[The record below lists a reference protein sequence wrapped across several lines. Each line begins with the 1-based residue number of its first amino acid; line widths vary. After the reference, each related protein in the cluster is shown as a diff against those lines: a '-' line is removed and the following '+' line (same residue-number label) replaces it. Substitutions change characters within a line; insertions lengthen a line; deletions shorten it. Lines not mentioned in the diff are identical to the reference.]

1 MGVQAALGFSRSLAV
16 YRLNLLSQRRMR
28 RLYGQ
33 FVLPGDL
40 AFDIGAHVGDR
51 IWALRS
57 LGCRVVAVEPQPL
70 FMRFLHLLYG
80 RSLNVALEFC
90 ALGAKAGSGEMLV
103 SRRNPT
109 LSSLSPD
116 WVGETGQAD
125 GFRHVSWDDR
135 TSVRI
140 DTLDAL
146 IARHGAPSFCKIDV
160 EGFEL
165 NVLQGLSYPIPTL
178 SFEFLRSQPH
188 RAAQCLEQIAR
199 IGGYRFN
206 ISYGERLEL
215 MLPEWCSA
223 RDIAQ
228 HIEQLPN
235 KVSSGDIYACVD
247 LKPKADR

>member
-1 MGVQAALGFSRSLAV
+1 MGVQAAIGFTRSLAV
-16 YRLNLLSQRRMR
+16 YRLNLVGQRRMR

-33 FVLPGDL
+33 FVQPGDVV
-40 AFDIGAHVGDR
+40 FDIGAHVGDR
-51 IWALRS
+51 VWALRS

-116 WVGETGQAD
+116 WVGETGQVD

-135 TSVRI
+135 APVRI
-140 DTLDAL
+140 NTLDAL
-146 IARHGAPSFCKIDV
+146 IARHGTPSFCKIDV

-165 NVLQGLSYPIPTL
+165 NVLQGLTTPIPTI
-178 SFEFLRSQPH
+178 SFEFLRSQPD
-188 RAAQCLEQIAR
+188 RAVQCLEQVER
-199 IGGYRFN
+199 IGDYRFN
-206 ISYGERLEL
+206 VSYGEHLKL
-215 MLPEWCSA
+215 MMSEWCSA
-223 RDIAQ
+223 QDIAR
-228 HIEQLPN
+228 HITQLPERI
-235 KVSSGDIYACVD
+235 SSGDIYARIN
-247 LKPKADR
+247 LKPMEGL